1 MGGHFWTN
9 VPMVYKY
16 IDLVD
21 MIVGELKLDKRF
33 SGLRIEYIADV
44 EMYPICILND
54 SSLNFYLELKRR
66 DHRITMHAYTS

>member
-21 MIVGELKLDKRF
+21 MIVGELKLDNRF

-44 EMYPICILND
+44 EMSPIQILND
-54 SSLNFYLELKRR
+54 NTLNFYLELKRR